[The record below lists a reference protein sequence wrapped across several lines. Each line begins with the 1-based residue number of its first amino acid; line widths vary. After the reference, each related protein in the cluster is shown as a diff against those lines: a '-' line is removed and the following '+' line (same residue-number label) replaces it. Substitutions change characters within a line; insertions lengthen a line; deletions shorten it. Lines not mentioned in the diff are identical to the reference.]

1 MDKLEER
8 TVLREAV
15 ERRFHREGRIT
26 VKDLD
31 LTIVVLAQGT
41 RRTAGGPVYPKSK
54 EDAAASIWFEIWAVV
69 HLGQKISIFPGK
81 FQRNFDFFRQIFE
94 KRRFC

>member
-8 TVLREAV
+8 KVLREAGG
-15 ERRFHREGRIT
+15 RRFHREGRIT

-41 RRTAGGPVYPKSK
+41 RRTEGPVHPKSEEK
-54 EDAAASIWFEIWAVV
+54 VYLVESRRYLGATRSWALRIRRRTLYSMRAEI
-69 HLGQKISIFPGK
+69 GSQ
-81 FQRNFDFFRQIFE
+81 
-94 KRRFC
+94 